1 MASNFIK
8 GIIGDGFLTEIIL
21 TAFMRQIG
29 ISPEDTYVLA
39 STSGRCQDLLEQYNV
54 HAVQNS
60 MVFVPPAKMIILA
73 LEANDATEIMR
84 QISRKVSEDVLIISV
99 IQDLKLSE
107 IEKFFPDKMV
117 IRMIVNPWIVS
128 GYGVSTYTVGSNR
141 KEEAGNIAR
150 ALLTSLGETIEV
162 ESEKELEIVGELI
175 LSETVYSYIT
185 VKTLIETGRK
195 TGLSDEKSKELVMKI
210 LSSSTKAVLASDEL
224 TSTVVGRSYNQS
236 DYLEKGKELLEKYK
250 IIDNFQKSFEAPLTE
265 KEIFKF
271 RYRR

>member
-60 MVFVPPAKMIILA
+60 MVFVPPAKMIVLA

-107 IEKFFPDKMV
+107 IEKFFPDK
-117 IRMIVNPWIVS
+117 N
-128 GYGVSTYTVGSNR
+128 
-141 KEEAGNIAR
+141 
-150 ALLTSLGETIEV
+150 
-162 ESEKELEIVGELI
+162 
-175 LSETVYSYIT
+175 
-185 VKTLIETGRK
+185 
-195 TGLSDEKSKELVMKI
+195 
-210 LSSSTKAVLASDEL
+210 
-224 TSTVVGRSYNQS
+224 
-236 DYLEKGKELLEKYK
+236 
-250 IIDNFQKSFEAPLTE
+250 
-265 KEIFKF
+265 
-271 RYRR
+271 